1 MRLLDFIALSVAFSF
16 LLPCEADQTPQ
27 NPSELIVTSKFAF
40 DQNGVPKTDVSGNL
54 SYLKNRFSPA
64 STFKTYWALSL
75 LENRVVD
82 PKKKIRIFDEHIPGS
97 PREVDLR
104 EALFYSSNDY
114 FETLWPSLGRVAL
127 EITLRNLGY
136 GPVLGIAHAG
146 KKGRLPK
153 DWWKGE
159 KALKHGGGIR
169 LLPEEIHS
177 NWVSVFWKKPSRI
190 DEGTYR
196 LWREA
201 LSWSDCPEKKGKIF
215 GKTGSW
221 EGNYWFQG
229 TFVPEDGGDYVAIT
243 ILNKSKVA
251 SREKTIL
258 RFYEIVGCV
267 MPSLN

>member
-1 MRLLDFIALSVAFSF
+1 MALSVAFSF
-16 LLPCEADQTPQ
+16 LLPCEAGQTPQ
-27 NPSELIVTSKFAF
+27 NPSELILTSEFAF
-40 DQNGVPKTDVSGNL
+40 AQSKVPKTKFAGNL
-54 SYLKNRFSPA
+54 SYVKNRFSPA

-82 PKKKIRIFDEHIPGS
+82 PKKKIRISDDHIPGS

-114 FETLWPSLGRVAL
+114 FEMLWPSLGRSAL
-127 EITLRNLGY
+127 ETTLRHLGY
-136 GPVLGIAHAG
+136 GPVLGVAQAG
-146 KKGRLPK
+146 KKGSYPK

-169 LLPEEIHS
+169 LSPEEIHS
-177 NWVSVFWKKPSRI
+177 NWVSVFWKKPSWI
-190 DEGTYR
+190 DEETYR
-196 LWREA
+196 LWRES
-201 LSWSDCPEKKGKIF
+201 LGWSDCPEKKGKIF

-229 TFVPEDGGDYVAIT
+229 TFVPDIGGDYVSIT

-251 SREKTIL
+251 TREKTIL